1 VKLER
6 LGEFT
11 VGTWIVI
18 RNLGIQKPGQKTNLY
33 GVWPEDDARHE
44 RPLGNIQWFG
54 RWRKYAFN
62 PLPGTVY
69 EETCME
75 EIAQFMREET
85 KAHMAEARK
94 RKAAKA

>member
-1 VKLER
+1 MKLER
-6 LGEFT
+6 LEEFT
-11 VGTWIVI
+11 IGTWIVI
-18 RNLGIQKPGQKTNLY
+18 RNHGRAEGRKTNLY
-33 GVWPEDDARHE
+33 GVWPKDDDRHE

-69 EETCME
+69 EPTCME

-85 KAHMAEARK
+85 REHMAQARK